1 MKRLIKTL
9 LLPLVIVPAMKIFE
23 FFEKMFGVVLLK
35 RVNKRGENCVFEG
48 YGKLYEANNM
58 KMGKHIFI
66 GRNFF
71 IRAAAGIEIGSYTH
85 ISRNVT
91 LHTVNHNIEGE
102 LLPYDKTE
110 KGKEIKIGK
119 YVWIG
124 MNVCILP
131 GVTIGDGAVIGM
143 GTIVSKDV
151 KEGDIVVGSGQRIV
165 GKRSEDHTMELLKKN
180 KFLLIKGI
188 EGGMFV
194 ND

>member
-1 MKRLIKTL
+1 MKRLKTLIKTL
-9 LLPLVIVPAMKIFE
+9 LLPLLVVPVMKTFE

-35 RVNKRGENCVFEG
+35 RINQRGENCVFEG
-48 YGKLYEANNM
+48 YGKLYEADNI

-71 IRAAAGIEIGSYTH
+71 IRAAGGIEIGSYTH

-110 KGKEIKIGK
+110 KKKEIKIGK

-143 GTIVSKDV
+143 GTVVSKDV
-151 KEGDIVVGSGQRIV
+151 QAGDIVVGSGQRIV
-165 GKRSEDHTMELLKKN
+165 GKRDEGHTTELLNKN
-180 KFLLIKGI
+180 KFLLIKGK
-188 EGGMFV
+188 
-194 ND
+194 

>member
-1 MKRLIKTL
+1 MKKFKVVIKAL
-9 LLPLVIVPAMKIFE
+9 LLRLMVIPATKAFE
-23 FFEKMFGVVLLK
+23 FFERMTGVVLL
-35 RVNKRGENCVFEG
+35 NKIKERGGNCVFEG
-48 YGKLYEANNM
+48 FGRLYEPDNI

-71 IRAAAGIEIGSYTH
+71 IRAAGGVEIGSYTH

-91 LHTVNHNIEGE
+91 IHTVNHNIEGE

-110 KGKEIKIGK
+110 KKKRIQIGK

-151 KEGDIVVGSGQRIV
+151 SAGDIVVGSGQRVV
-165 GKRSEDHTMELLKKN
+165 GKRNESHTTKLLNEN

-188 EGGMFV
+188 
-194 ND
+194 

>member
-1 MKRLIKTL
+1 MKELKAIIKVL
-9 LLPLVIVPAMKIFE
+9 LLGLIVSPAMKAFI

-35 RVNKRGENCVFEG
+35 KIKKRGGNCVFEG
-48 YGKLYEANNM
+48 FGRLYEADNI

-71 IRAAAGIEIGSYTH
+71 IRAAGGVEIGSYTH

-91 LHTVNHNIEGE
+91 IHTVNHNIEGE
-102 LLPYDKTE
+102 LLPYDKIE
-110 KGKEIKIGK
+110 KRKEIKIGK

-151 KEGDIVVGSGQRIV
+151 KAGDIVVGSGQRVV
-165 GKRSEDHTMELLKKN
+165 GQRNESHTEELLNEN
-180 KFLLIKGI
+180 KFLLIKGR
-188 EGGMFV
+188 
-194 ND
+194 